1 MWRYVVT
8 RLVQGVVVVF
18 LVATATF
25 VILHLTPGNP
35 VDVLVGEAEV
45 SRAQVAAI
53 EHLWGFDRPLYA
65 QYLTWLGNM
74 ARGNFGESVIRTGVP
89 VGTMLAQAA
98 PVTITLNVAAFIV
111 SLVIAIPV
119 GILAGVR
126 RYTIFDYVGTVGATL
141 GVALPSFWVSLMA
154 IIVFAVQLRWFP
166 PFGLN
171 SWTGYVLP
179 VAVLATEQTA
189 VIARLMRGS
198 VAGVLHQDYVRT
210 GRAKGLAEPTVVLRH
225 AVRNALLPVITVL
238 GYRVAF
244 LLSGTIIVETV
255 FALPGVGRLLTDSV
269 YHLDYQVVQVIA
281 LLLAVIVVAANIATD
296 LIYAVVDPRIRI
308 G

>member
-1 MWRYVVT
+1 MWRYVLT
-8 RLVQGVVVVF
+8 RLLQGAAVVV

-35 VDVLVGEAEV
+35 VDILVGEAEV
-45 SRAQVAAI
+45 SRPQVEAI
-53 EHLWGFDRPLYA
+53 EHLWGFDRPLYV
-65 QYLTWLGNM
+65 QYLTWLTNM
-74 ARGNFGESVIRTGVP
+74 ARGDFGESVIRTGVP

-98 PVTITLNVAAFIV
+98 PVTITLNVAAFLV
-111 SLVIAIPV
+111 SLAVAIPV

-126 RYTIFDYVGTVGATL
+126 RYSMFDYVGTVGATL
-141 GVALPSFWVSLMA
+141 GVALPSFWISLMA
-154 IIVFAVQLRWFP
+154 IIFFAVQLRWFP
-166 PFGLN
+166 PFGLQ

-210 GRAKGLAEPTVVLRH
+210 GRAKGLAEPAVVLRH

-296 LIYAVVDPRIRI
+296 LVYALVDPRIRI

>member
-1 MWRYVVT
+1 MCRYLLT
-8 RLVQGVVVVF
+8 RLAQGAAVVF

-25 VILHLTPGNP
+25 LILRLTPGNP
-35 VDVLVGEAEV
+35 VDVMVGEAEV
-45 SRAQVAAI
+45 TPEQVAGI
-53 EHLWGFDRPLYA
+53 KHLWGLDRPWYVQYA
-65 QYLTWLGNM
+65 TWLRNM
-74 ARGNFGESVIRTGVP
+74 ARGDFGESVIRTGVP
-89 VGTMLAQAA
+89 VKTMLLQAA
-98 PVTITLNVAAFIV
+98 PVTLALNVAAFAV
-111 SLVIAIPV
+111 SAAIAIPI

-126 RYTIFDYVGTVGATL
+126 RYSIFDYAGTVGATL
-141 GVALPSFWVSLMA
+141 GVALPSFWISLMA
-154 IIVFAVQLRWFP
+154 IILFAVKLRWLP
-166 PFGLN
+166 PFGLQ
-171 SWTGYVLP
+171 SWTGYILP

-189 VIARLMRGS
+189 VITRLMRGS
-198 VAGVLHQDYVRT
+198 VAAILNQDYVRT

-281 LLLAVIVVAANIATD
+281 LLLAVIVVAENIATD
-296 LIYAVVDPRIRI
+296 LVYALVDPRIRI

>member
-1 MWRYVVT
+1 MWRYVFT
-8 RLVQGVVVVF
+8 RLLQGAAVIL

-35 VDVLVGEAEV
+35 VDILVGEAEV

-53 EHLWGFDRPLYA
+53 RHLWGFDRPLYV

-89 VGTMLAQAA
+89 VGAMLAEAA
-98 PVTITLNVAAFIV
+98 PVTLTLNAAAFLASI
-111 SLVIAIPV
+111 VIAIPV
-119 GILAGVR
+119 GIMAGVR
-126 RYTIFDYVGTVGATL
+126 RYSVFDYVGTVGATL
-141 GVALPSFWVSLMA
+141 GVALPSFWISLMA
-154 IIVFAVQLRWFP
+154 IILFAVRLRWLP
-166 PFGLN
+166 PFGLQ

-179 VAVLATEQTA
+179 AAVLATEQTA

-198 VAGVLHQDYVRT
+198 VAAVLHQDYVRT
-210 GRAKGLAEPTVVLRH
+210 GRAKGLAESAVVLRH

-281 LLLAVIVVAANIATD
+281 LLLAVIVVATNIATD
-296 LIYAVVDPRIRI
+296 LVYAFVDPRIRI

>member
-1 MWRYVVT
+1 MWRYLFT
-8 RLVQGVVVVF
+8 RVAQGVVVIF

-25 VILHLTPGNP
+25 VILHLTTGSP
-35 VDVLVGEAEV
+35 VDILIGEAQV
-45 SRAQVAAI
+45 SREQIDAI
-53 EHLWGFDRPLYA
+53 KHLWGFDQPLYV
-65 QYLTWLGNM
+65 QYLTWLANM
-74 ARGNFGESVIRTGVP
+74 ARGDFGVSVIRTGVP

-98 PVTITLNVAAFIV
+98 PVTITLNVAAFLL
-111 SLVIAIPV
+111 SIAIAVPL

-126 RYTIFDYVGTVGATL
+126 RYSVFDYVGTVGATL

-154 IIVFAVQLRWFP
+154 IILFAVQVRWFP

-171 SWTGYVLP
+171 SWVGYVLP

-189 VIARLMRGS
+189 VITRLMRGS
-198 VAGVLHQDYVRT
+198 VAAVLHQDYVRT
-210 GRAKGLAEPTVVLRH
+210 ANAKGLAEPAVVVRH

-238 GYRVAF
+238 GYRIAF

-255 FALPGVGRLLTDSV
+255 FALPGVGRLLTDSI
-269 YHLDYQVVQVIA
+269 YHLDYQVVQVIT
-281 LLLAVIVVAANIATD
+281 LLLAAIVVAANIATD
-296 LIYAVVDPRIRI
+296 LVYSLIDPRIRI

>member
-1 MWRYVVT
+1 MWRYLIA
-8 RLVQGVVVVF
+8 RLLQGAAVVF
-18 LVATATF
+18 LVATAAF
-25 VILHLTPGNP
+25 LILRLTPGNP

-45 SRAQVAAI
+45 TPEQVAGI
-53 EHLWGFDRPLYA
+53 KHLWGLDRPWYV
-65 QYLTWLGNM
+65 QYITWLENM
-74 ARGNFGESVIRTGVP
+74 ARGDFGESVIRTGVP
-89 VGTMLAQAA
+89 VRTMLAQAA
-98 PVTITLNVAAFIV
+98 PVTLTLNVAAFVV
-111 SLVIAIPV
+111 SAAIAIPV
-119 GILAGVR
+119 GIVAGVR
-126 RYTIFDYVGTVGATL
+126 RYSLFDYTGTVGATL
-141 GVALPSFWVSLMA
+141 GVALPSFWISLMA
-154 IIVFAVQLRWFP
+154 IILFAVKLRWLP
-166 PFGLN
+166 PFGLQ

-189 VIARLMRGS
+189 VITRLMRGS
-198 VAGVLHQDYVRT
+198 VAAVLHQDYVRT
-210 GRAKGLAEPTVVLRH
+210 GRAKGLAESAVVLRH

-281 LLLAVIVVAANIATD
+281 LLLAVIVVATNIATD
-296 LIYAVVDPRIRI
+296 LVYALVDPRIRI

>member
-1 MWRYVVT
+1 MWRYVLT
-8 RLVQGVVVVF
+8 RLLQGVAVVF
-18 LVATATF
+18 LVATVTF

-35 VDVLVGEAEV
+35 VDILVGEAEV

-53 EHLWGFDRPLYA
+53 EHLWGFDRPLYV
-65 QYLTWLGNM
+65 QYVTWLGNM

-98 PVTITLNVAAFIV
+98 PVTLTLNVAAFLT
-111 SLVIAIPV
+111 SIAIAVPV

-126 RYTIFDYVGTVGATL
+126 RYSVFDYVGTVGATL
-141 GVALPSFWVSLMA
+141 GVALPSFWISLMA
-154 IIVFAVQLRWFP
+154 IILFAVQLRWLP
-166 PFGLN
+166 PFGLS

-198 VAGVLHQDYVRT
+198 VAAVLHQDYVRT
-210 GRAKGLAEPTVVLRH
+210 GRAKGLAEPAVVLRH

-238 GYRVAF
+238 GYRMAF

-255 FALPGVGRLLTDSV
+255 FALPGIGRLLTDSV

-296 LIYAVVDPRIRI
+296 LVYALVDPRIRI

>member
-1 MWRYVVT
+1 MWRYVVS
-8 RLVQGVVVVF
+8 RLAQGAVVIF

-25 VILHLTPGNP
+25 VILHLTTGNP
-35 VDVLVGEAEV
+35 VDILIGEAEV

-53 EHLWGFDRPLYA
+53 EHLWGFDRPLYL

-74 ARGNFGESVIRTGVP
+74 ARGDFGESVIRTGVP

-98 PVTITLNVAAFIV
+98 PVTIILNAAAFFV
-111 SLVIAIPV
+111 SLAIAVPV
-119 GILAGVR
+119 GIVAGVR
-126 RYTIFDYVGTVGATL
+126 RYSLFDYVGTVGATL
-141 GVALPSFWVSLMA
+141 GVALPSFWISLMA

-189 VIARLMRGS
+189 VITRLMRGS
-198 VAGVLHQDYVRT
+198 VAAVLHQDYVRT
-210 GRAKGLAEPTVVLRH
+210 GRAKGLAEPAVVVRH
-225 AVRNALLPVITVL
+225 AVRNALLPVVTVL
-238 GYRVAF
+238 GYRIAF

-255 FALPGVGRLLTDSV
+255 FALPGIGRLLTDSI
-269 YHLDYQVVQVIA
+269 YHLDYQVVQVIT
-281 LLLAVIVVAANIATD
+281 LLLAAIVVAANIATD
-296 LIYAVVDPRIRI
+296 LVYAFIDPRIRI

>member
-1 MWRYVVT
+1 MWRYLLT
-8 RLVQGVVVVF
+8 RLTQGAAVVF

-25 VILHLTPGNP
+25 LILRLTPGSP
-35 VDVLVGEAEV
+35 VDVMIGEAEV
-45 SRAQVAAI
+45 SPEQVTAI
-53 EHLWGFDRPLYA
+53 KHLWGLDRPWYVQYA
-65 QYLTWLGNM
+65 VWLRNL
-74 ARGNFGESVIRTGVP
+74 ARGDFGESVIRTGVP
-89 VGTMLAQAA
+89 VKTMLAQAA
-98 PVTITLNVAAFIV
+98 PVTLTLNVAAFAA
-111 SLVIAIPV
+111 SAAIAVPV

-126 RYTIFDYVGTVGATL
+126 RYSIFDYVGTIGATL
-141 GVALPSFWVSLMA
+141 GVALPSFWISLMA
-154 IIVFAVQLRWFP
+154 IILFAVKLRWLP
-166 PFGLN
+166 AFGLQ
-171 SWTGYVLP
+171 SWTGYILP

-189 VIARLMRGS
+189 VITRLMRGS

-210 GRAKGLAEPTVVLRH
+210 GRAKGLAEPAVVLRH

-281 LLLAVIVVAANIATD
+281 LALAVIVVAANIATD
-296 LIYAVVDPRIRI
+296 LVYALVDPRIRI

>member
-1 MWRYVVT
+1 MWRYIAT
-8 RLVQGVVVVF
+8 RLVQGAAVIF

-25 VILHLTPGNP
+25 LILRLTPGSP
-35 VDVLVGEAEV
+35 VDVMVGEADV
-45 SRAQVAAI
+45 TPQQVAAI
-53 EHLWGFDRPLYA
+53 KHLWGFDRPWYV
-65 QYLTWLGNM
+65 QYVTWLGNM

-98 PVTITLNVAAFIV
+98 PVTITLNAAAFALSIT
-111 SLVIAIPV
+111 IAIPV

-126 RYTIFDYVGTVGATL
+126 RYTAFDYVGTVGATL
-141 GVALPSFWVSLMA
+141 GVALPSFWISLMA
-154 IIVFAVQLRWFP
+154 IILFAVKLRWLP
-166 PFGLN
+166 PFGLQ

-179 VAVLATEQTA
+179 VLVLATEQTA
-189 VIARLMRGS
+189 VITRMMRGS
-198 VAGVLHQDYVRT
+198 VAAVLHQDYVRT
-210 GRAKGLAEPTVVLRH
+210 GRAKGLAESAVVLRH
-225 AVRNALLPVITVL
+225 AARNALLPVVTLL
-238 GYRVAF
+238 GYRMAF

-281 LLLAVIVVAANIATD
+281 LVLAVIVVSANIATD
-296 LIYAVVDPRIRI
+296 LVYALVDPRIRV

>member
-1 MWRYVVT
+1 MWRYVAT
-8 RLVQGVVVVF
+8 RLLQGTAVIF

-25 VILHLTPGNP
+25 LILHLVPGNP
-35 VDVLVGEAEV
+35 IDILVGEAMV
-45 SRAQVAAI
+45 SREQVEAI
-53 EHLWGFDRPLYA
+53 KHLWGLDRPWHE

-74 ARGNFGESVIRTGVP
+74 IRGNFGVSVIRTGVP
-89 VGTMLAQAA
+89 VTAMLLQAA
-98 PVTITLNVAAFIV
+98 PVTITLNVCAFAA
-111 SLVIAIPV
+111 SAAIAIPV
-119 GILAGVR
+119 GIVAGVR
-126 RYTIFDYVGTVGATL
+126 RYSLFDYVGTVGATL
-141 GVALPSFWVSLMA
+141 GVAVPSFWMSLMV
-154 IIVFAVQLRWFP
+154 IILFAVWLRWLP
-166 PFGLN
+166 PFGLR

-198 VAGVLHQDYVRT
+198 IASVLGQDYVRT
-210 GRAKGLAEPTVVLRH
+210 GRAKGLAERAVILRH
-225 AVRNALLPVITVL
+225 AVRNAFLPVLTVL

-269 YHLDYQVVQVIA
+269 YHLDYQVVQAIA

-296 LIYAVVDPRIRI
+296 LVYALVDPRIRI
-308 G
+308 Q

>member
-1 MWRYVVT
+1 MWRYVLT
-8 RLVQGVVVVF
+8 RLLQGVAVIF
-18 LVATATF
+18 LVATVTF

-35 VDVLVGEAEV
+35 VDILVGEAEV

-53 EHLWGFDRPLYA
+53 EHLWGFDRPLYV
-65 QYLTWLGNM
+65 QYVTWLGNM
-74 ARGNFGESVIRTGVP
+74 ARGDFGESVIRTGVP
-89 VGTMLAQAA
+89 VSTMLAQAA
-98 PVTITLNVAAFIV
+98 PVTLTLNVAAFLV
-111 SLVIAIPV
+111 SIAIAVPV

-126 RYTIFDYVGTVGATL
+126 RYSVFDYVGTVGATL
-141 GVALPSFWVSLMA
+141 GVALPSFWISLMA
-154 IIVFAVQLRWFP
+154 IILFGVRLRWLP
-166 PFGLN
+166 PFGLP

-189 VIARLMRGS
+189 IIARLMRGS
-198 VAGVLHQDYVRT
+198 VAAVLHQDYVRT
-210 GRAKGLAEPTVVLRH
+210 GRAKGLAEPAVVLRH

-238 GYRVAF
+238 GYRMAF

-255 FALPGVGRLLTDSV
+255 FALPGIGRLLTDSV

-281 LLLAVIVVAANIATD
+281 LLLAVIVVTANIATD
-296 LIYAVVDPRIRI
+296 LVYAFIDPRIRI

>member
-1 MWRYVVT
+1 MWRYAVT
-8 RLVQGVVVVF
+8 RVAQGVVVIF

-25 VILHLTPGNP
+25 VILHLTTGNP
-35 VDVLVGEAEV
+35 VDILIGEAQV
-45 SRAQVAAI
+45 STEQIAAI
-53 EHLWGFDRPLYA
+53 KHLWGFDRPLYV

-74 ARGNFGESVIRTGVP
+74 ARGDFGESVIRTGMP

-98 PVTITLNVAAFIV
+98 PVTITLNVAAFLV
-111 SLVIAIPV
+111 SIAIAVPL

-126 RYTIFDYVGTVGATL
+126 RYSLFDYVGTVGATL

-154 IIVFAVQLRWFP
+154 IILFAVQVRWFP

-189 VIARLMRGS
+189 VITRLMRGS
-198 VAGVLHQDYVRT
+198 VAAVLHQDYVRT
-210 GRAKGLAEPTVVLRH
+210 GRAKGLAEPRVVVHH
-225 AVRNALLPVITVL
+225 AVRNALLPVTTVL
-238 GYRVAF
+238 GYRIAF

-255 FALPGVGRLLTDSV
+255 FALPGIGRLLTDSI
-269 YHLDYQVVQVIA
+269 YHLDYQVVQVIT
-281 LLLAVIVVAANIATD
+281 LLLAAIVVAANIATD
-296 LIYAVVDPRIRI
+296 LVYGLIDPRIRI

>member
-1 MWRYVVT
+1 MWRYVLT
-8 RLVQGVVVVF
+8 RLLQGAAVVV

-35 VDVLVGEAEV
+35 VDILVGEAEV
-45 SRAQVAAI
+45 SRPQVEAI
-53 EHLWGFDRPLYA
+53 EHLWGFDRPLYV
-65 QYLTWLGNM
+65 QYLTWLTNM
-74 ARGNFGESVIRTGVP
+74 ARGDFGESVIRTGVP

-98 PVTITLNVAAFIV
+98 PVTITLNVAAFLV
-111 SLVIAIPV
+111 SLAVAIPV

-126 RYTIFDYVGTVGATL
+126 RYSMFDYVGTVGATL
-141 GVALPSFWVSLMA
+141 GVALPSFWISLMA
-154 IIVFAVQLRWFP
+154 IIFFAVQLRWFP
-166 PFGLN
+166 PFGLQ

-210 GRAKGLAEPTVVLRH
+210 GRAKGLAEPAVVLRH

-255 FALPGVGRLLTDSV
+255 FALPGLGRLLTDSV

-296 LIYAVVDPRIRI
+296 LVYALVDPRIRI

>member
-1 MWRYVVT
+1 MWRYIFT
-8 RLVQGVVVVF
+8 RLLQGAAVIL

-35 VDVLVGEAEV
+35 VDILVGEAEV

-53 EHLWGFDRPLYA
+53 RHLWGFDRPLYV

-89 VGTMLAQAA
+89 VGTMLAEAA
-98 PVTITLNVAAFIV
+98 PVTLTLNAAAFLV
-111 SLVIAIPV
+111 SIAIAIPV
-119 GILAGVR
+119 GIVAGVR
-126 RYTIFDYVGTVGATL
+126 RYSVFDYIGTVGATL
-141 GVALPSFWVSLMA
+141 GVALPSFWISLMA
-154 IIVFAVQLRWFP
+154 IILFAVKLRWLP
-166 PFGLN
+166 PFGLQ
-171 SWTGYVLP
+171 SWTSYVLP

-198 VAGVLHQDYVRT
+198 VAAVLHQDYVRT
-210 GRAKGLAEPTVVLRH
+210 GRAKGLAESAVVLRH

-238 GYRVAF
+238 GYRIAF

-281 LLLAVIVVAANIATD
+281 LLLAIIVVAANIATD
-296 LIYAVVDPRIRI
+296 LVYALVDPRIRI

>member
-1 MWRYVVT
+1 MWRYFFT
-8 RLVQGVVVVF
+8 RLTQGAAVVF

-25 VILHLTPGNP
+25 LILRLTPGSP
-35 VDVLVGEAEV
+35 VDVMIGEAEV
-45 SRAQVAAI
+45 TPEQVAAI
-53 EHLWGFDRPLYA
+53 KHLWGLDRPWYVQYA
-65 QYLTWLGNM
+65 VWLRNM
-74 ARGNFGESVIRTGVP
+74 ARGDFGESVIRTGVP
-89 VGTMLAQAA
+89 VKTMLAQAA
-98 PVTITLNVAAFIV
+98 PVTLTLNVAAFAA
-111 SLVIAIPV
+111 SAAIAVPV

-126 RYTIFDYVGTVGATL
+126 RYSIFDYVGTVGATL
-141 GVALPSFWVSLMA
+141 GVALPSFWISLMA
-154 IIVFAVQLRWFP
+154 IIFFAVKLRWLP
-166 PFGLN
+166 AFGLQ
-171 SWTGYVLP
+171 SWTGYILP

-189 VIARLMRGS
+189 VITRLMRGS

-210 GRAKGLAEPTVVLRH
+210 GRAKGLAEPVVVLRH

-281 LLLAVIVVAANIATD
+281 LALAMIVVAANIATD
-296 LIYAVVDPRIRI
+296 LVYALVDPRIRI

>member
-1 MWRYVVT
+1 MWRYLLT
-8 RLVQGVVVVF
+8 RLAQGAAVVF

-25 VILHLTPGNP
+25 LILRLTPGNP
-35 VDVLVGEAEV
+35 VDVMVGEAEV
-45 SRAQVAAI
+45 TPEQVAGI
-53 EHLWGFDRPLYA
+53 KHLWGLDRPWYVQYA
-65 QYLTWLGNM
+65 TWLRNM
-74 ARGNFGESVIRTGVP
+74 ARGDFGESVIRTGVP
-89 VGTMLAQAA
+89 VKTMLLQAA
-98 PVTITLNVAAFIV
+98 PVTLALNVAAFAV
-111 SLVIAIPV
+111 SAAIAIPI

-126 RYTIFDYVGTVGATL
+126 RYSIFDYAGTVGATL
-141 GVALPSFWVSLMA
+141 GVALPSFWISLMA
-154 IIVFAVQLRWFP
+154 IILFAVKLRWLP
-166 PFGLN
+166 PFGLQ
-171 SWTGYVLP
+171 SWTGYILP

-189 VIARLMRGS
+189 VITRLMRGS
-198 VAGVLHQDYVRT
+198 VAAILNQDYVRT

-281 LLLAVIVVAANIATD
+281 LVLAVIVVAANIATD
-296 LIYAVVDPRIRI
+296 LVYALVDPRIRI

>member
-1 MWRYVVT
+1 MWRYLIA
-8 RLVQGVVVVF
+8 RLLQGAAVVF
-18 LVATATF
+18 LVATAAF
-25 VILHLTPGNP
+25 LILRLTPGNP

-45 SRAQVAAI
+45 TPEQVAGI
-53 EHLWGFDRPLYA
+53 KHLWGLDRPWYV
-65 QYLTWLGNM
+65 QYITWLENM
-74 ARGNFGESVIRTGVP
+74 ARGDFGESVIRTGVP
-89 VGTMLAQAA
+89 VRTMLAQAA
-98 PVTITLNVAAFIV
+98 PVTLTLNVAAFVV
-111 SLVIAIPV
+111 SAAIAIPV
-119 GILAGVR
+119 GIVAGVR
-126 RYTIFDYVGTVGATL
+126 RYSLFDYTGTVGATL
-141 GVALPSFWVSLMA
+141 GVALPSFWISLMA
-154 IIVFAVQLRWFP
+154 IILFAVKLRWLP
-166 PFGLN
+166 AFGLQ

-189 VIARLMRGS
+189 VITRLMRGS
-198 VAGVLHQDYVRT
+198 VAAVLHQDYVRT
-210 GRAKGLAEPTVVLRH
+210 GRAKGLAESAVVLRH

-281 LLLAVIVVAANIATD
+281 LLLAVIVVATNIATD
-296 LIYAVVDPRIRI
+296 LVYALVDPRIRI